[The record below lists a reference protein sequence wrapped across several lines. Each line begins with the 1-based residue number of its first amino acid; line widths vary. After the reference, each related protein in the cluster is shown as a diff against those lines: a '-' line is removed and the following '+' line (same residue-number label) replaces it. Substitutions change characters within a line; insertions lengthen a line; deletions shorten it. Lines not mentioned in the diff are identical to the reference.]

1 MIQKIKII
9 KTLIIIFSLS
19 LSFSANA
26 QTVEEIIKGRKAMF
40 SENYQNAKKI
50 SILLKSKRI
59 EEAKP
64 LMKKISDNYIKLLDY
79 FPENAKEGFK
89 TGALPSI
96 WENKDEFNAL
106 MKKASDDMIKLAKAI
121 DTAEDLRENVYVR
134 ESLETSQLSA
144 KSGTRFRSVSKETNP
159 PKISTTMAADVVSEV
174 RCGSKVGGSAHNL
187 LNTPPASISEP
198 TDASAIVLI
207 SDFSLGTEEDI
218 GDVDSDEEMAPS

>member
-1 MIQKIKII
+1 MKQKIKII
-9 KTLIIIFSLS
+9 QTIIFIFFI
-19 LSFSANA
+19 SFPFYANA
-26 QTVEEIIKGRKAMF
+26 MTVEEIIKGRKAMF

-106 MKKASDDMIKLAKAI
+106 MQKASDDMIKLAKAI
-121 DTAEDLRENVYVR
+121 ETAEDLRAVQKELMWSNCTACH
-134 ESLETSQLSA
+134 S
-144 KSGTRFRSVSKETNP
+144 RFR
-159 PKISTTMAADVVSEV
+159 
-174 RCGSKVGGSAHNL
+174 
-187 LNTPPASISEP
+187 
-198 TDASAIVLI
+198 
-207 SDFSLGTEEDI
+207 
-218 GDVDSDEEMAPS
+218 APH

>member
-1 MIQKIKII
+1 MKQKIKII
-9 KTLIIIFSLS
+9 QTIIFIFFM
-19 LSFSANA
+19 SFPFYANA
-26 QTVEEIIKGRKAMF
+26 MTVEEIIKGRKAMF

-121 DTAEDLRENVYVR
+121 ETAEDLRAVQKELMWSNCTACH
-134 ESLETSQLSA
+134 S
-144 KSGTRFRSVSKETNP
+144 RFR
-159 PKISTTMAADVVSEV
+159 
-174 RCGSKVGGSAHNL
+174 
-187 LNTPPASISEP
+187 
-198 TDASAIVLI
+198 
-207 SDFSLGTEEDI
+207 
-218 GDVDSDEEMAPS
+218 APH

>member
-19 LSFSANA
+19 FSFTANA

-50 SILLKSKRI
+50 SILLKSKRV

-79 FPENAKEGFK
+79 FPENTKEGFK

-106 MKKASDDMIKLAKAI
+106 MKKASNDMLKLAKAI
-121 DTAEDLRENVYVR
+121 ETAKDLRAVQKELMWSNCTACH
-134 ESLETSQLSA
+134 S
-144 KSGTRFRSVSKETNP
+144 KFR
-159 PKISTTMAADVVSEV
+159 
-174 RCGSKVGGSAHNL
+174 
-187 LNTPPASISEP
+187 
-198 TDASAIVLI
+198 
-207 SDFSLGTEEDI
+207 
-218 GDVDSDEEMAPS
+218 APH